1 MELISRILD
10 GSIPYSLKGLPQ
22 GRSFFG
28 GRVSQD
34 DKIDRLE
41 EVALLEAC
49 TRKQLRAVARIA
61 EVVEVP
67 TGTVLARSGTPGEEF
82 FLILDGHA
90 RVEVSVRKRARL
102 GPGDYFGEMS
112 LLDGGPRSATVVAE
126 TPLRLLVISAETSRR
141 SFAKPPSSRSRF
153 SRPSRAASARP
164 RRPSARTPSVAGAER
179 SAPATARRRAAY
191 RIRGDAEGAPG
202 LIVTSSW
209 TASPFRMPLVF
220 ALGIRISKL
229 SLSVFTRI
237 SSRSTSV
244 TRP

>member
-34 DKIDRLE
+34 DKIERLE

-67 TGTVLARSGTPGEEF
+67 DGTVLARTGTPGEEF

-90 RVEVSVRKRARL
+90 RVEVSARKRARL

-126 TPLRLLVISAETSRR
+126 TPLRLLVIKRRNFATLLREAPELTQSILATLSRR
-141 SFAKPPSSRSRF
+141 LRQ
-153 SRPSRAASARP
+153 
-164 RRPSARTPSVAGAER
+164 AEE
-179 SAPATARRRAAY
+179 AV
-191 RIRGDAEGAPG
+191 G
-202 LIVTSSW
+202 
-209 TASPFRMPLVF
+209 
-220 ALGIRISKL
+220 
-229 SLSVFTRI
+229 
-237 SSRSTSV
+237 
-244 TRP
+244 